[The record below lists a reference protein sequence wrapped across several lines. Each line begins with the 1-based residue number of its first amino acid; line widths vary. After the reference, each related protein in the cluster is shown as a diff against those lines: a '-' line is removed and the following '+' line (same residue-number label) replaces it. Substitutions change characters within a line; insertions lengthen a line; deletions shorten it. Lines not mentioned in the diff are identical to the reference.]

1 MEGILSTI
9 IPIVLV
15 LTIGWAARKKG
26 FIPTE
31 FLVPGNR
38 LVYYLAIPAMVFRAI
53 TRGGI
58 DDHFHPLVLALTLV
72 SVAGAYFSAF
82 GVCKLKNITAPRAG
96 TFIQS
101 AGHGNQ
107 GHISLPVAFY
117 LLGDAGLAKAGI
129 IAGFVM
135 ILQNI
140 LSVSFL
146 QLYQTTKRSRSI
158 VADILIKLSRNPVI
172 IAAMS
177 GMLVAFF
184 HIPLPFIV
192 QRTIDMLGNMAP
204 PLALL
209 LIGASLSTSGMRT
222 HFRQVMGA
230 VSIKLILLPAI
241 GILLYRCVAGLPVTD
256 FLPGLILLICP
267 TAALSFVMA
276 REIGGDPDFA
286 VSSISTSTLLSIFTM
301 ATWLMIAHWME
312 AG

>member
-15 LTIGWAARKKG
+15 LTMGWAARKKG

-31 FLVPGNR
+31 FLIPANR

-58 DDHFHPLVLALTLV
+58 DDHFHPLVLALTLGSV
-72 SVAGAYFSAF
+72 SGAYFSAF
-82 GVCKLKNITAPRAG
+82 AICRLTHITAPRAG

-117 LLGDAGLAKAGI
+117 LLGDAGLAKAGM

-146 QLYQTTKRSRSI
+146 QVYRKKQKTRSI
-158 VADILIKLSRNPVI
+158 GADILIKLSRNPVI

-192 QRTIDMLGNMAP
+192 QRTVDMLGNMAP

-209 LIGASLSTSGMRT
+209 LIGASLSASGIRT
-222 HFRQVMGA
+222 HFRQAMGA
-230 VSIKLILLPAI
+230 ISIKLVCLPAI
-241 GILLYRCVAGLPVTD
+241 GILLYTRFHVQAAD
-256 FLPGLILLICP
+256 FLPGFILLICP

-276 REIGGDPDFA
+276 REMDGDPDFA
-286 VSSISTSTLLSIFTM
+286 VTTISTSTFFSIFTM
-301 ATWLMIAHWME
+301 TAWLMVTHWMV
-312 AG
+312 G